1 MISLRSRLSRTS
13 PKMKRARCF
22 FGTKSCTL
30 AGRSCISS
38 IFQGAKLLAHRAER
52 NKTHAEIASRPPACP
67 SSQLSAADSLW
78 QTESLFAEYRGAL
91 HRSRQADLQAAG
103 RPDREVHAGGRLIT
117 SIPILKI
124 ESPAVMAGLF
134 CFGPAKDYRA
144 TRSLLSAVPIALN
157 VVTIWLEL
165 VS

>member
-52 NKTHAEIASRPPACP
+52 NKTHAEIASDYSDRLLAHAIPLPRP
-67 SSQLSAADSLW
+67 
-78 QTESLFAEYRGAL
+78 
-91 HRSRQADLQAAG
+91 
-103 RPDREVHAGGRLIT
+103 
-117 SIPILKI
+117 KI
-124 ESPAVMAGLF
+124 AM
-134 CFGPAKDYRA
+134 
-144 TRSLLSAVPIALN
+144 
-157 VVTIWLEL
+157 
-165 VS
+165 